1 MTNTSR
7 KPWVESGGSF
17 PTLPDLPTEK
27 WKDFTPGTR
36 GSAVV
41 KTLASAPS
49 KDTLVSCFKVFF
61 FSGFSNVLS
70 QKTTLLNSY
79 SIWKEK
85 TDRFSVLLTIRL
97 HFEISHFW
105 FGALHCFFSTPDSS
119 VFPWF
124 QIVGKTLAKK
134 KNKRGWT
141 GT

>member
-1 MTNTSR
+1 M
-7 KPWVESGGSF
+7 ESGGSF

-61 FSGFSNVLS
+61 FSGFSSVLS

-119 VFPWF
+119 SLGFKLW
-124 QIVGKTLAKK
+124 GKRKQRK